1 MAKYLDIVDE
11 NGSPQAKRR
20 TQRAFGTAPALDAK
34 TLASLLAGNPI
45 LLKKALESVR
55 LAITPDFISEAQIS
69 KTHHIRKQVK
79 NRMKIRR

>member
-1 MAKYLDIVDE
+1 MRT
-11 NGSPQAKRR
+11 GFPQAKRR
-20 TQRAFGTAPALDAK
+20 TQRAFGAAPALDAK
-34 TLASLLAGNPI
+34 ALASLLAGNPI

-69 KTHHIRKQVK
+69 KRTE